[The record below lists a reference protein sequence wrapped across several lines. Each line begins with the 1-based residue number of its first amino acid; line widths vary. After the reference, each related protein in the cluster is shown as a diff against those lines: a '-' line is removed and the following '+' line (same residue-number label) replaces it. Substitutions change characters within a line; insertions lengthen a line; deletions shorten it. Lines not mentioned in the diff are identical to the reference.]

1 MRRVR
6 AFFQP
11 RGSSGG
17 HYLPPDG
24 DLNMVHVVGGG
35 GGPGGPGGP
44 GGAAVR
50 ARPPGDV
57 LADGQDPHG
66 EPQVNYLDSSWFSD
80 V

>member
-11 RGSSGG
+11 RGG
-17 HYLPPDG
+17 HYLPPDV

-44 GGAAVR
+44 GGAALL
-50 ARPPGDV
+50 ARPPGDA
-57 LADGQDPHG
+57 LANEQDPHG
-66 EPQVNYLDSSWFSD
+66 ARQVII
-80 V
+80 